1 LKARVNLQ
9 LSSDKNY

>member
-9 LSSDKNY
+9 LSSDRDY